1 MAERGRPSLY
11 TPELAQRICER
22 IAEGES
28 LRSIC
33 REDDMPAE
41 PTVRSWAINDLNGF
55 SAQYTKARD
64 IALDLMADDLIEI
77 ADTPQPGVKTKTNEK
92 GETETTEG
100 DMIEHRRLRVDVR
113 KWYLSKLAPKRYG
126 DKLAVGGADDL
137 PPIQGVTDPL
147 ELARSVAFILQKGTQ

>member
-1 MAERGRPSLY
+1 MADRGRPSLY
-11 TPELAQRICER
+11 TPELAQRICAR

-33 REDDMPAE
+33 RDEDMPGDA
-41 PTVRSWAINDLNGF
+41 TVRAWAINDVEGF

-77 ADTPQPGVKTKTNEK
+77 ADTPQLGQKTKTNEK

-100 DMIEHRRLRVDVR
+100 DMIEHRRLRVDAR

-126 DKLAVGGADDL
+126 DKVAVGGAEDL
-137 PPIQGVTDPL
+137 PAIKSDISPL
-147 ELARSVAFILQKGTQ
+147 ELARSVAFILQKGAQ